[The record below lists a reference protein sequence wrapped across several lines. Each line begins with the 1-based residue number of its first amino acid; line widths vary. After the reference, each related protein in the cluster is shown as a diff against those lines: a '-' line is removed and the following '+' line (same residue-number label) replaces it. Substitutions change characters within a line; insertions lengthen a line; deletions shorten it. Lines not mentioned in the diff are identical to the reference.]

1 MNDILVKHR
10 LREIVKELQEANQRA
25 NSSFLYAR
33 KIDLALR
40 GLPREIAFLYR
51 GSFNEVHAERG
62 DKLLD
67 ITRLRRQYA
76 DSERSLA
83 EIAESL
89 K

>member
-1 MNDILVKHR
+1 MNDILIKHR
-10 LREIVKELQEANQRA
+10 LREIVKELQEANERA
-25 NSSFLYAR
+25 HSSFLYAR

-40 GLPREIAFLYR
+40 GLPREIASLYR
-51 GSFNEVHAERG
+51 DSFNEVQSERG
-62 DKLLD
+62 DKILD
-67 ITRLRRQYA
+67 IARLRRQYA